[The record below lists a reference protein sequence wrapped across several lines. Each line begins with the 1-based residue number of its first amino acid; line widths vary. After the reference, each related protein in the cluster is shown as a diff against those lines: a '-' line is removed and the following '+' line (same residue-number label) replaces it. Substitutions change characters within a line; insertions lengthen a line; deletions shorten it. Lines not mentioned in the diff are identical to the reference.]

1 MILKKLSL
9 AIVLFFF
16 GLNAKSQNHPL
27 DQKVI
32 PEIKITSPM
41 VPPAWAVEQ
50 RKLFNLYDAA
60 CRLFADKYLAENGY
74 MKVVER
80 WGGNDGPDDAM
91 ENFAHW
97 TLLYALGGSES
108 VLEIYKKAWE
118 GHLIQ
123 FTKAKVP
130 TIEMAKDGMYYKEF
144 ITSFDWEHNGEGLS
158 AFNFYGLVDPNDTLF
173 QKRVLRYAGFYINE
187 DPEAQNYDPKQKIIR
202 SLHNGSRGPKLTFA
216 TESDWGGEP
225 VAGHP
230 ERLDRYSTASNIVG
244 DHPLNLVSTTLAMNA
259 YMLTGDDKYRDWLLE
274 YTNAW
279 YDRII
284 ENGGNIPTN
293 IGLDGKIGGEWGG
306 KWYGG
311 TFGWNF
317 WPQSNVRNYFIR
329 GPRIAFGNAFMLTHN
344 SKYIEPLQKQMEN
357 LYAAK
362 KVVNSK
368 ILLPNKYGDN
378 GWYGYIPENRFDVLR
393 DIYLWSLDT
402 TQLKHLKNDPWILYL
417 LGENPNYPEQAIKR
431 EQEFI
436 ARCIKNMNEDD
447 STAEVRQ
454 TDEPQKVNP
463 VRAGTLVE
471 LTTGGNNPGIAGNIL
486 HCRVRYFD
494 PTRRRAGLPDDVA
507 TLVEKITSDGIEL
520 TLVNNNQT
528 EPRKVILQSGAY
540 GEHNFT
546 KATVNNQ
553 SISLNN
559 NELLVVLEKGT
570 GSKMI
575 LKMDLYKNNPTLS
588 LPW

>member
-216 TESDWGGEP
+216 TETGWGGEP